1 MSHGFRPEDLM
12 PFFVGT
18 DSTVTSCEQ
27 LCIHRAL
34 SKWAVQIQGYGFGHI
49 TSDMHLGLAMVHVT
63 LIVLSPFLSTVAG
76 SRS

>member
-12 PFFVGT
+12 PFFIGS
-18 DSTVTSCEQ
+18 DSMVTSREQ

-49 TSDMHLGLAMVHVT
+49 TSGMHLGMAMVHVT